1 MSGSWKVER
10 SILVVCLFIL
20 MVNCDR
26 IPGKKSDEPV
36 RIDFTATHSDTI
48 PRDTADSIP
57 PVHLAVAAMTSPKET
72 LMYYEELVH
81 YISKKLGRPVKI
93 EQNKTYREVNNQLQ
107 QQHIDAAFICSG
119 AFVEAQQ
126 RFPIEIIAIPV
137 IEGQQVYHAY
147 VIVHQSSPIR
157 RFEELQGKSFAFTD
171 PLSNTGYFYPLKR
184 IKELHSTPSD
194 FFSKTIF
201 THGHDFSIQAVAR
214 QIVDGASVDGLI
226 FDYLKKFDP
235 EKVKNLRI
243 IEVSEDFGMPP
254 VVVHRNLN
262 PELKNALR
270 KILLNMHRDPEGKKI
285 LTRLMIDRFLPG
297 NPSNYQ
303 TVASN
308 LNFVIP

>member
-1 MSGSWKVER
+1 MPGIRKLSGG
-10 SILVVCLFIL
+10 ILLGCLIALIAGCENFS
-20 MVNCDR
+20 D
-26 IPGKKSDEPV
+26 KKSAEPIK
-36 RIDFTATHSDTI
+36 IDFTVTHSDTI
-48 PRDTADSIP
+48 ARDNGDSIP

-107 QQHIDAAFICSG
+107 QRHIDVAFICSG
-119 AFVEAQQ
+119 AFVEAQH

-147 VIVHQSSPIR
+147 VIVHKSSPIW
-157 RFEELQGKSFAFTD
+157 RFEELRGKSFAFTD
-171 PLSNTGYFYPLKR
+171 PLSNTGYYYPLKR
-184 IKELHSTPSD
+184 IKELRSTPSE

-235 EKVKNLRI
+235 DKVKDLRI

-262 PELKNALR
+262 PELKNSLR
-270 KILLNMHRDPEGKKI
+270 NILLNMHRDTEGKKI
-285 LTRLMIDRFLPG
+285 LFRLMIDRFVPG
-297 NPSNYQ
+297 GNSNYQ
-303 TVASN
+303 SVASN
-308 LNFVIP
+308 LKFITP